1 MHKVSWI
8 WLNNAWLKHWSL
20 PINFVAWYVLTVVHP
35 DITTVSIRDW
45 QRVYKGSM
53 IKPKINMWCMNF
65 IERQGMVSFKV
76 FLVKCMMHEVLF
88 KIHRMPDFFFKKKVV
103 GKTRV
108 VSYSPVFSFG
118 KCFPGFPFNWSRT
131 KEIKCRSCFFLFRF
145 DWTEARITLHV
156 LNILATQQCCV
167 KFTLDDYVTLS
178 LLCCCWFVF
187 HFSPLTPKT
196 QYPYSPY
203 CSLYIS

>member
-1 MHKVSWI
+1 MKYCLHYTGCLIFS
-8 WLNNAWLKHWSL
+8 LK
-20 PINFVAWYVLTVVHP
+20 
-35 DITTVSIRDW
+35 
-45 QRVYKGSM
+45 
-53 IKPKINMWCMNF
+53 KI
-65 IERQGMVSFKV
+65 
-76 FLVKCMMHEVLF
+76 
-88 KIHRMPDFFFKKKVV
+88 V

-145 DWTEARITLHV
+145 DWTEARITIHV
-156 LNILATQQCCV
+156 LNISVPQQHCV
-167 KFTLDDYVTLS
+167 KFTLDDCVTLS
-178 LLCCCWFVF
+178 LLCCCCLFVF

-196 QYPYSPY
+196 QYAYSPY